1 MGLAITDHGDMRIL
15 LAATMLLF
23 LASCSPAADP
33 YPWFQS
39 QWISDPGVTM
49 ANNPQYDRLEP
60 EDYARVSAGYGKVR
74 WSINGNTLLFYN
86 PRTEFSNK
94 TEFSVEVIDEDTF
107 NLSDDWGGHLR
118 LWKSRTGFCMQTITR
133 LELQDITECFRPFV
147 SEA

>member
-33 YPWFQS
+33 YPWFQG